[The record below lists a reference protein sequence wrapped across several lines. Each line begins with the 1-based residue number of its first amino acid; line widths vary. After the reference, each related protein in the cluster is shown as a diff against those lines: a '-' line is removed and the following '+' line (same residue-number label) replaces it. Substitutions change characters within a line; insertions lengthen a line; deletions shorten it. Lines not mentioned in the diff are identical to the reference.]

1 METILEY
8 LDSKYFPTIP
18 YILVVVRILIGG
30 IFFYVFVDMENND
43 SRYDF
48 RCSGA
53 KSENIDFVRGKCYE
67 KYMKHYN
74 KFGFPFAG
82 FVILNLALIAVVC
95 AIYSH
100 KVRPKVDQL
109 LQERQLLDQETASS
123 TGKTLFPA
131 YCWQLLMR
139 LLIGVIFIIFQTR
152 LLYPLHFPSDFNCY
166 LTNGTTQPRKSSDNA
181 QNRRVH
187 DCHNAR
193 AQKNNFWMSVVLWV
207 NIAFV
212 VFILVETVYLLWAC
226 IDRSF
231 MQDSKFLK
239 IYLGRNQHQKRKF
252 QIFVECT
259 KKVIRKETLRPP
271 ELQSPFLGDP
281 GDDTTLKHLSFDEV
295 FTDHEVIANR
305 EMYDFPEN
313 REKQLRVYTRSHDKE
328 SQPKSLEGP
337 LNDGKKRVLIIGRP
351 GIGKTFYCT
360 KLLRDWALDKLF
372 NPTSKSKIHF
382 DVAFLVN
389 FRKFNS
395 AGDLSLRE
403 LLIQSEY
410 YPEHHMNDE
419 VWNQLLENPE
429 GVLILFDGF
438 DELKRDKNK
447 AKEPLFPISNEDKKP
462 LLILYRWLVNGK
474 LLKGASVFTTTRST
488 ALSGLRQL
496 SFDKTYEILGFSL
509 KQIEKY
515 VNKFEKEVG
524 ETLWKHISSNMNLL
538 SLCYVPVN
546 SFIICTSLLQFLR
559 FDSPTTAGVT
569 LPSKLTTIYEM
580 AVKVFYFQRSKEFQ
594 DKRFTREDYESND
607 LHPDVEKE
615 FKKLGRVAF
624 EGIIEGKL
632 ILGGNEVRGIE
643 DSALFHRLPD
653 RQRGAHKHEPQ
664 FCFIHLTVQEFF
676 AARHLANNMKKKKL
690 RKFVSRNIENG
701 KWQMVFQFLAGLME
715 DKKHLPS
722 KIITGLLPVETEESL
737 ISASYNEQC
746 TENEEPRKVTC
757 WPTRD
762 KQHLATTLIKCANEH
777 SIMKLDTQR
786 KLHEIDF
793 NFVRFKNC
801 YLTPFDCSLLVK
813 VIDAQQ
819 ISHINLGFNNIG
831 SLGCLEIC
839 KFLKCRESQ
848 LSWLDLKN
856 NSLTEEAAKYLAE
869 AMNNKNCQLRELG
882 LAMNKISDIG
892 AHYLAEAI
900 SNNGCQLRTLLLN
913 FNHISDKGAKHL
925 AEAINNNNN
934 CQLHTLTLAQN
945 LITDTGA
952 QHLADAIKN
961 KNCQL
966 RTLDLSVNQIK
977 DIGAKQLAE
986 AIINNNNCQLHVL
999 NLARN
1004 TITDIGA
1011 QHLAKVINN
1020 NNCQLRTLDL
1030 RANKISDTGVQY
1042 LADAINN
1049 NNNCLLRS
1057 LYLPYNEITDIG
1069 AQRLADAIK
1078 NKNCQLRTLDLT
1090 ANGISDI
1097 GAQHLADA
1105 INNNNCQL
1113 RTLDLTANN
1122 ISDIGAQHL
1131 AEAINNNNC
1140 QLHTL
1145 NLSYNNISHIGA
1157 QHLAEAI
1164 NNNNCQLR
1172 MLNLSNNHN
1181 ITNAGKYHTRNLL
1194 SNRQSQCQLIL

>member
-8 LDSKYFPTIP
+8 LDSKCFPAIP

-30 IFFYVFVDMENND
+30 IFFYVFVDMENNE

-53 KSENIDFVRGKCYE
+53 KTENIDFVRGKCYE
-67 KYMKHYN
+67 KYMKQYN

-82 FVILNLALIAVVC
+82 FVILNLVLLALVC

-131 YCWQLLMR
+131 YCWQLSIR
-139 LLIGVIFIIFQTR
+139 LLVEVIFIIFQTQ

-212 VFILVETVYLLWAC
+212 VFILVEIVYLLRAC
-226 IDRSF
+226 IDRSY

-259 KKVIRKETLRPP
+259 KNVIRKETLRLPD
-271 ELQSPFLGDP
+271 LQSPFLGDP

-295 FTDHEVIANR
+295 FTDHEVTANR
-305 EMYDFPEN
+305 EMYHFPEN
-313 REKQLRVYTRSHDKE
+313 REKQLRVYTRSLDKE

-382 DVAFLVN
+382 DVAFLVK

-395 AGDLSLRE
+395 AGNLSLRE

-410 YPEHHMNDE
+410 YPEHRMNDE

-462 LLILYRWLVNGK
+462 LLILYQWLVNGK

-515 VNKFEKEVG
+515 VKKFEKEVG

-569 LPSKLTTIYEM
+569 LPSKLTTIYEI
-580 AVKVFYFQRSKEFQ
+580 AVKVFYFQRSKKFH
-594 DKRFTREDYESND
+594 DKSFTHEDFESND
-607 LHPDVEKE
+607 LHPDMEKE

-624 EGIIEGKL
+624 EGIIQGKL

-653 RQRGAHKHEPQ
+653 RQPGAHKHEPQ

-722 KIITGLLPVETEESL
+722 KIITDLLPVETEESL
-737 ISASYNEQC
+737 ISASYNEQR

-786 KLHEIDF
+786 KLHQIDF
-793 NFVRFKNC
+793 NFVWFENC
-801 YLTPFDCSLLVK
+801 YLTPVDCSLLVK

-819 ISHINLGFNNIG
+819 ISHINLRFNNIG

-848 LSWLDLKN
+848 LSWLDLVN

-869 AMNNKNCQLRELG
+869 AMNNKNCQLRELKLG
-882 LAMNKISDIG
+882 VNEISDIG

-900 SNNGCQLRTLLLN
+900 SNNGCQLRKLSLN
-913 FNHISDKGAKHL
+913 CTGISDKGAKHL

-966 RTLDLSVNQIK
+966 R
-977 DIGAKQLAE
+977 
-986 AIINNNNCQLHVL
+986 
-999 NLARN
+999 
-1004 TITDIGA
+1004 
-1011 QHLAKVINN
+1011 
-1020 NNCQLRTLDL
+1020 
-1030 RANKISDTGVQY
+1030 
-1042 LADAINN
+1042 
-1049 NNNCLLRS
+1049 S
-1057 LYLPYNEITDIG
+1057 LYLSYNEITDIG
-1069 AQRLADAIK
+1069 AQR
-1078 NKNCQLRTLDLT
+1078 
-1090 ANGISDI
+1090 
-1097 GAQHLADA
+1097 
-1105 INNNNCQL
+1105 
-1113 RTLDLTANN
+1113 
-1122 ISDIGAQHL
+1122 
-1131 AEAINNNNC
+1131 
-1140 QLHTL
+1140 
-1145 NLSYNNISHIGA
+1145 
-1157 QHLAEAI
+1157 LAEAI

-1181 ITNAGKYHTRNLL
+1181 ITNAGKYHTLNLL
-1194 SNRQSQCQLIL
+1194 SNRQSQCKLIL